1 MDSLLDRKSEIHFCR
16 KDSSSELDSRFSE
29 AMAVAG
35 EWLAD
40 SKCRRVSDVAERG
53 ELMNVQR
60 GLLMLGITAAV
71 ELIYKDMMIVG
82 SWTRGMI

>member
-1 MDSLLDRKSEIHFCR
+1 MC
-16 KDSSSELDSRFSE
+16 
-29 AMAVAG
+29 
-35 EWLAD
+35 
-40 SKCRRVSDVAERG
+40 AERG

-82 SWTRGMI
+82 SWTLGMI

>member
-16 KDSSSELDSRFSE
+16 KDSSSELDSRVSE

-40 SKCRRVSDVAERG
+40 TNRRRVSDMAERG
-53 ELMNVQR
+53 ELM
-60 GLLMLGITAAV
+60 GITAA
-71 ELIYKDMMIVG
+71 
-82 SWTRGMI
+82 

>member
-1 MDSLLDRKSEIHFCR
+1 MVG
-16 KDSSSELDSRFSE
+16 RFE
-29 AMAVAG
+29 VQT
-35 EWLAD
+35 
-40 SKCRRVSDVAERG
+40 RVSDVAERG

-82 SWTRGMI
+82 SWTLGMI